1 MANTNVKMVEL
12 AERAVAEEW
21 TFEEIVNSMFDIGC
35 DAIYDDEEKGLE
47 FSDEDDNRVVFYYDE
62 EEERALI
69 IFNDN
74 FGDFRERFHSLFT

>member
-21 TFEEIVNSMFDIGC
+21 TFEEIVNNMFDIGC
-35 DAIYDDEEKGLE
+35 DAIYDDEEGLE
-47 FSDEDDNRVVFYYDE
+47 FSDEDDNRVAFYYDE

-74 FGDFRERFHSLFT
+74 FGDFRERVHNLFT